1 MDSTY
6 IPLQKKFNMKLR
18 IRDNSLRLRI
28 TKTELRTFAAE
39 KRVVCTINFPDNER
53 MEYELTWSEDETF
66 DAGFVGRNI
75 FATVAH
81 SAGLKWLNEDE
92 VSIDH
97 KLKLPDGSPFRL
109 LVEKD
114 FQCLSERKEEDESDM
129 FINPNTHC

>member
-1 MDSTY
+1 
-6 IPLQKKFNMKLR
+6 MKLR

-28 TKTELRTFAAE
+28 TQTELKTFAA
-39 KRVVCTINFPDNER
+39 KKKVASTINFPGKEKINYVLAWSANETYAVSFEDNMILAVVANSACEKW
-53 MEYELTWSEDETF
+53 MDE
-66 DAGFVGRNI
+66 
-75 FATVAH
+75 
-81 SAGLKWLNEDE
+81 SE

-97 KLKLPDGSPFRL
+97 KITLANGLPFRL